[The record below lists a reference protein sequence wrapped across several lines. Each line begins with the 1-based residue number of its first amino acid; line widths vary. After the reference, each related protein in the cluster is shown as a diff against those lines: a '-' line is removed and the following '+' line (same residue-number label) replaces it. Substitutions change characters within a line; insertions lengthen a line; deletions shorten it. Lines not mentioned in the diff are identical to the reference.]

1 MSMAE
6 HRHLCTVIVRFS
18 SGSSD
23 LQLSL
28 PEDTTISALKE
39 QIYQQ
44 RADELAGKYL
54 RLICTGRVLQDQL
67 TLRHYNITA
76 NDDNSEDA
84 VPHFVH
90 CLATDIAPER
100 SQQQRSDESVVD
112 SAIEPARGFDRL
124 RDAGFSDED
133 IENLRVQFHRAN
145 GTSLDDSEN
154 ARAIEDSWMDSTA
167 QDAPQETPA
176 FGSKYHMLGG
186 LLMGY
191 FGGVLVLPWLKNS
204 NLFSRQHQMGMM
216 CGLIFNFSFGI
227 VRWLYS

>member
-1 MSMAE
+1 MPALEQSQQ
-6 HRHLCTVIVRFS
+6 CTVVIRFS
-18 SGSSD
+18 SGSGD
-23 LQLSL
+23 LHISL
-28 PEDTTISALKE
+28 PENTTISALKE
-39 QIYQQ
+39 QICQQ

-54 RLICTGRVLQDQL
+54 RLICAGRVLQDQL

-76 NDDNSEDA
+76 NDGSEDA

-90 CLATDIAPER
+90 CLATDIAPEP
-100 SQQQRSDESVVD
+100 SPPQGSDEAVID
-112 SAIEPARGFDRL
+112 GAADPARGFDRL

-145 GTSLDDSEN
+145 GTNMDDTEN

-176 FGSKYHMLGG
+176 FGSMYHMLGG

-204 NLFSRQHQMGMM
+204 NVFSRQHQMGLL
-216 CGLIFNFSFGI
+216 CGIIFNFSFGI
-227 VRWLYS
+227 VHWLYS